1 VAQNLL
7 VRGMNDMTLDARE
20 DRLINEVLSPGLFAA
35 GDEFKVIQQGTP
47 NMTVRVGSGT
57 IGDRYIVAGDGG
69 TYLVRNPDTYIGSGN
84 ADVPIANG
92 DATFDRI
99 DGIDLIIEDD
109 SIDSSGFSRA
119 RVVVTP
125 GTPASVPAAPALPTS
140 VAAVERLGTVLVEQ
154 GESTSIVTGDITD
167 TRVASDAWTKSR
179 GLVGLVEL
187 TDADQT
193 GITTEVDV
201 TGLTLTIPTA
211 IGRRYKITYG
221 LSWYSQTSG
230 NIPAFK
236 IHKDGG
242 TYRTHQGGPNTA
254 QGTSAYATRMPDTS
268 EFDVGDGN
276 SHTYQIRVYRF
287 DPAAGS
293 VAIQKASGHP
303 AKLWIEDV
311 GGYLP

>member
-1 VAQNLL
+1 MAQNLL

-20 DRLINEVLSPGLFAA
+20 DRLINEVLTAGLFEP
-35 GDEFKVIQQGTP
+35 GDELKVVQQASA

-57 IGDRYIVAGDGG
+57 SGDRMVASGDGG
-69 TYLVRNPDTYIGSGN
+69 VYIVRNPDTYIGSGN
-84 ADVPIANG
+84 ADVSIANG

-99 DGIDLIIEDD
+99 DGIDLIVYDD
-109 SIDSSGFSRA
+109 SIDSSGFSKA
-119 RVVVTP
+119 EVIVTP
-125 GTPASVPAAPALPTS
+125 GTPASSPVAPAVPTAF
-140 VAAVERLGTVLVEQ
+140 AAVIRLGTILVEQ

-167 TRVASDAWTKSR
+167 TRVASDVWTKPR

-187 TDADQT
+187 TNADQT

-201 TGLTLTIPTA
+201 TGLALTVPTV